1 MVYAIFRWIL
11 YYNIYQLNTLVF
23 GLPFMHL
30 LLGSQVK
37 MFIIH
42 RFSMNYNNIFN
53 IDALIYIIGILVYMY
68 EVLYKYMIIYLPMIH
83 MYIFDHWK
91 WTCPFTTICIYREFA
106 HEVCLFSLCSM
117 YEYFGWL
124 VMWNGRWQ

>member
-91 WTCPFTTICIYREFA
+91 
-106 HEVCLFSLCSM
+106 
-117 YEYFGWL
+117 
-124 VMWNGRWQ
+124 